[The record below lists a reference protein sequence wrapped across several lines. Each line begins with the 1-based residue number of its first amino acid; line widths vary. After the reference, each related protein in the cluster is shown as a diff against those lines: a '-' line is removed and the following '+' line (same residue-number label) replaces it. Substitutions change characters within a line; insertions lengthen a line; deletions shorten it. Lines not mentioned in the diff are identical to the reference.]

1 VDPWSLGY
9 ELAGIIGVH
18 PRDWSLRELFDAV
31 RGRRREEW
39 NHTCAV
45 LAQLTE
51 IHRDPKKR
59 SRPYDASEFHP
70 MREKPQVPIATP
82 EQVKELI

>member
-1 VDPWSLGY
+1 M
-9 ELAGIIGVH
+9 LAGIIGVH
-18 PRDWSLRELFDAV
+18 PREWSLRELFDAV

-45 LAQLTE
+45 LAQLAE

-59 SRPYDASEFHP
+59 TRPYDAGEFHP
-70 MREKPQVPIATP
+70 MRENTKAKTKTEVSSP
-82 EQVKELI
+82 EMLEELV